1 MKTLIHPAP
10 RDISLPG
17 VLYALGDP
25 TRLQIVR
32 CLAETGAVCCNSLSQ
47 DLPKSTLTRHFRV
60 LRENGVI
67 SQQVR
72 GRQFLNALR
81 RDDLDALFPGLLDAI
96 LAAPAS
102 TPERDGAL

>member
-1 MKTLIHPAP
+1 MKTLIHPAAP
-10 RDISLPG
+10 DISLPG

-25 TRLQIVR
+25 TRLKIVR
-32 CLAETGAVCCNSLSQ
+32 CLAQTEAACCASLTC

-72 GRQFLNALR
+72 GRQFLNTLR
-81 RDDLDALFPGLLDAI
+81 RDDLETRFPGLLAAV
-96 LAAPAS
+96 LAAS
-102 TPERDGAL
+102 EDEGAL

>member
-10 RDISLPG
+10 RDISLHG

-25 TRLQIVR
+25 TRLKIVR
-32 CLAETGAVCCNSLSQ
+32 CLAETEVACCNLLTR

-60 LRENGVI
+60 LRENGII

-72 GRQFLNALR
+72 GRQFLNTLR
-81 RDDLDALFPGLLDAI
+81 RDDLETRFPGLL
-96 LAAPAS
+96 AAVLSAS
-102 TPERDGAL
+102 EDEGAL